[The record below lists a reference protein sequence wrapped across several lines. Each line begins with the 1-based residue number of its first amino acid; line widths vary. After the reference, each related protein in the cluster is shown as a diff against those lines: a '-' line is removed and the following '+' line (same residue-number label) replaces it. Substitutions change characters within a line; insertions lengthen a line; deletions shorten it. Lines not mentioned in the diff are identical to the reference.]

1 MSLSA
6 IACSRE
12 VCHVKRPRSPTSI
25 PYMLKFW
32 FRITKLNLMPPAN
45 LPHFGRLS
53 RSISALFGLSWG
65 QAQPHVRNKHRS
77 GARVSVLQVST
88 PYLAWPAIVMRSGMK
103 WWRSATPKR
112 FLFLEDWEEGHAFLL
127 TSVKRHK
134 LSSQYM
140 MFPEKVRPGRN
151 AASARVKHSP
161 ASRRH
166 TLYSSEFHVPLPL
179 ETMNIFKSVMRKQ
192 EMASNPAADDT
203 CCAICYEKVGEAKEE
218 GDKEVW
224 RYLPC
229 GHRFGGDCIQHWLG
243 VASVDEPH
251 CPWCRVSMRCD
262 CGHPVVPT
270 TKPTRNYMYWG
281 WMPCEICHTQ
291 LQRTRKTSK
300 YFRGQLLPRLNS
312 LIHSLDHNMASIP
325 QEVPKEQ
332 EETPTK
338 EPWEDREVWRKKWTE
353 HFIQED
359 RKASGSKSPKK

>member
-1 MSLSA
+1 
-6 IACSRE
+6 
-12 VCHVKRPRSPTSI
+12 
-25 PYMLKFW
+25 
-32 FRITKLNLMPPAN
+32 
-45 LPHFGRLS
+45 
-53 RSISALFGLSWG
+53 
-65 QAQPHVRNKHRS
+65 
-77 GARVSVLQVST
+77 
-88 PYLAWPAIVMRSGMK
+88 
-103 WWRSATPKR
+103 
-112 FLFLEDWEEGHAFLL
+112 
-127 TSVKRHK
+127 
-134 LSSQYM
+134 
-140 MFPEKVRPGRN
+140 
-151 AASARVKHSP
+151 
-161 ASRRH
+161 
-166 TLYSSEFHVPLPL
+166 
-179 ETMNIFKSVMRKQ
+179 MNIFKSVMRKQ

-251 CPWCRVSMRCD
+251 CPWCR
-262 CGHPVVPT
+262 
-270 TKPTRNYMYWG
+270 
-281 WMPCEICHTQ
+281 
-291 LQRTRKTSK
+291 RTRKTSK

>member
-1 MSLSA
+1 
-6 IACSRE
+6 
-12 VCHVKRPRSPTSI
+12 
-25 PYMLKFW
+25 
-32 FRITKLNLMPPAN
+32 
-45 LPHFGRLS
+45 
-53 RSISALFGLSWG
+53 
-65 QAQPHVRNKHRS
+65 
-77 GARVSVLQVST
+77 
-88 PYLAWPAIVMRSGMK
+88 
-103 WWRSATPKR
+103 
-112 FLFLEDWEEGHAFLL
+112 
-127 TSVKRHK
+127 
-134 LSSQYM
+134 
-140 MFPEKVRPGRN
+140 
-151 AASARVKHSP
+151 
-161 ASRRH
+161 
-166 TLYSSEFHVPLPL
+166 
-179 ETMNIFKSVMRKQ
+179 MNIFKSVMRKQ

-270 TKPTRNYMYWG
+270 TKATRNYMYWG

-338 EPWEDREVWRKKWTE
+338 EPWEDREVWRRKWTE

-359 RKASGSKSPKK
+359 RKTSGSKSPKK

>member
-1 MSLSA
+1 
-6 IACSRE
+6 
-12 VCHVKRPRSPTSI
+12 
-25 PYMLKFW
+25 
-32 FRITKLNLMPPAN
+32 
-45 LPHFGRLS
+45 
-53 RSISALFGLSWG
+53 
-65 QAQPHVRNKHRS
+65 
-77 GARVSVLQVST
+77 
-88 PYLAWPAIVMRSGMK
+88 
-103 WWRSATPKR
+103 
-112 FLFLEDWEEGHAFLL
+112 
-127 TSVKRHK
+127 
-134 LSSQYM
+134 
-140 MFPEKVRPGRN
+140 
-151 AASARVKHSP
+151 
-161 ASRRH
+161 
-166 TLYSSEFHVPLPL
+166 
-179 ETMNIFKSVMRKQ
+179 MNIFKSVMRKQ

-203 CCAICYEKVGEAKEE
+203 CCAICYEKVGEVKEE
-218 GDKEVW
+218 GDKEIW

-338 EPWEDREVWRKKWTE
+338 EPWEDREVWRRKWIE

-359 RKASGSKSPKK
+359 RKAPGSKSPKK

>member
-1 MSLSA
+1 
-6 IACSRE
+6 
-12 VCHVKRPRSPTSI
+12 
-25 PYMLKFW
+25 
-32 FRITKLNLMPPAN
+32 
-45 LPHFGRLS
+45 
-53 RSISALFGLSWG
+53 
-65 QAQPHVRNKHRS
+65 
-77 GARVSVLQVST
+77 
-88 PYLAWPAIVMRSGMK
+88 
-103 WWRSATPKR
+103 
-112 FLFLEDWEEGHAFLL
+112 
-127 TSVKRHK
+127 
-134 LSSQYM
+134 
-140 MFPEKVRPGRN
+140 
-151 AASARVKHSP
+151 
-161 ASRRH
+161 
-166 TLYSSEFHVPLPL
+166 
-179 ETMNIFKSVMRKQ
+179 MNILKTVMRKQ

-203 CCAICYEKVGEAKEE
+203 CCAICYEKVGEVKEE
-218 GDKEVW
+218 GDREVW

-291 LQRTRKTSK
+291 LQRSRKASK

-325 QEVPKEQ
+325 AEVPKEQ

-353 HFIQED
+353 HFLQED
-359 RKASGSKSPKK
+359 RKASASKSSKK